1 MHLSQTKLLLAI
13 DDDTDLQWLRA
24 SLGAEGDFVI
34 REVRDGATLRRAV
47 RKTEFDC
54 VIASDNLLEEIA
66 TSLARFTLGSPLIIW
81 SSLPDS
87 GRAEQAVAGGA
98 ADFLVARE
106 TDAVR
111 LVRAVRLAVC
121 RHEADRW
128 RHRPASRD
136 ADAIEQLA
144 ATVAHG
150 INNPATYVT
159 HNLAFM
165 RDASEAAARMVDE
178 LQRLASADAA
188 TAADVLRT
196 LAHYDADRLSAELPR
211 LLAETEHG
219 VTRIVDVVKEL
230 QLLGDAG
237 IGPDGADLTA
247 LEAVAYREREPKPSP
262 ESGPLKILVV
272 DDEVLMLSSF
282 RRMLRAHHVTEA
294 HGGQAALDTLAEDP
308 HFDGILCDLMMPHVD
323 GRDFHRALARGAPQL
338 LPRVAYCTAGTFTD
352 GMQAFVSRIA
362 NPVLDKPVSP
372 QDILRLCERWRGLGA
387 GLRVVHGRSTWASE
401 ARAPAIRDRAPG
413 PTWTPVIVE

>member
-24 SLGAEGDFVI
+24 SLGAEGHFAI
-34 REVRDGATLRRAV
+34 REVRDWATLRRAV

-54 VIASDNLLEEIA
+54 VIASDSLLEEIA

-87 GRAEQAVAGGA
+87 GRAEQAVTAGA
-98 ADFLVARE
+98 TDFLIARE

-111 LVRAVRLAVC
+111 LVRAVRLAIC
-121 RHEADRW
+121 RHEADRY
-128 RHRPASRD
+128 RQPPTTRD
-136 ADAIEQLA
+136 VDTIEQLA

-178 LQRLASADAA
+178 LQRLAATDAA
-188 TAADVLRT
+188 TAQGVLRT
-196 LAHYDADRLSAELPR
+196 LARYDADQLSVELPR

-237 IGPDGADLTA
+237 IGPDGADLAA
-247 LEAVAYREREPKPSP
+247 LEAAAYRDGQTQASP
-262 ESGPLKILVV
+262 ASGPLKILVV

-282 RRMLRAHHVTEA
+282 RRMLRAHKVTEA
-294 HGGQAALDTLAEDP
+294 HGGQAALDIIADDP
-308 HFDGILCDLMMPHVD
+308 SFDGILCDLMMPTVD
-323 GRDFHRALARGAPQL
+323 GRDFHRALCRTAPQL
-338 LPRVAYCTAGTFTD
+338 LPRVAYCTAGTFTE
-352 GMQAFVSRIA
+352 GMQAFVARIA

-372 QDILRLCERWRGLGA
+372 QDILRLCERWRGLGP
-387 GLRVVHGRSTWASE
+387 GLRVVHRRSQRANGEPAS
-401 ARAPAIRDRAPG
+401 AIRDRATG
-413 PTWTPVIVE
+413 PAWTPVVVE